1 MFSINIS
8 FDDSVVFCQA
18 DVLNL
23 VSCFPNS
30 APGAPGN
37 LSLAGDPASVG
48 FLVWLVPQQVLDSQ
62 RRVEG
67 TALPSLTFRG
77 PRLLSLPEPH
87 VALLTCA
94 PDRDSPDFSRPQI

>member
-18 DVLNL
+18 EVLNL

-48 FLVWLVPQQVLDSQ
+48 FTK
-62 RRVEG
+62 EG
-67 TALPSLTFRG
+67 G
-77 PRLLSLPEPH
+77 
-87 VALLTCA
+87 
-94 PDRDSPDFSRPQI
+94 RDSPAQPDLQGPQASFPT